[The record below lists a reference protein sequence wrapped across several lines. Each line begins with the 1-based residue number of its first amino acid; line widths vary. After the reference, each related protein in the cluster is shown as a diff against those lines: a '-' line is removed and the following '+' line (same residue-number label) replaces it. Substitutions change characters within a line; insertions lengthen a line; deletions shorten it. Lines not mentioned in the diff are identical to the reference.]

1 MASLVPLSEIP
12 TASLLYKLKR
22 LAPATSQAL
31 SPSQIFN
38 DKISLIRNDITKLQV
53 DCIVNA
59 ANESLLGGGGV
70 DGAIHKA
77 AGSYLYNECRTLRG
91 CETGDAK
98 ITSAYDLPCKK
109 VIHTVGPVYR
119 LEEWPEYLLRSCYRR
134 SLELAVEN
142 NMRSIAFPA
151 VSTGVYGYPSEEAA
165 LVALDEARQFLENP
179 DNIGQ
184 LERIVFCNFERKD
197 EKAYEKWFPKFFPPT
212 EQDLPQSSTQQ
223 NSQKADGEFSPSP
236 EILAAKLPDPPT
248 EDPNLDGQ
256 SQAKRQKLDSDELG
270 NSSITMIDER
280 SEDEWEEVNR
290 SEDEGDKFERL
301 RSSEVIDK
309 SEETDDEPVEVD
321 RASSA
326 ADVHSVQS
334 SGILGMD
341 GSHEYRPVGN
351 MLEKDW

>member
-22 LAPATSQAL
+22 LAPATSQSL
-31 SPSQIFN
+31 SPSQAFN

-91 CETGDAK
+91 CKAGDAK
-98 ITSAYDLPCKK
+98 VTSAYNLPCNKI
-109 VIHTVGPVYR
+109 IHTVGPVYR
-119 LEEWPEYLLRSCYRR
+119 LEEWPEYLLRNCYRR

-151 VSTGVYGYPSEEAA
+151 ISTGVYGYPSEEAA

-179 DNIGQ
+179 DNVGQ

-197 EKAYEKWFPKFFPPT
+197 EKAYEKWFP
-212 EQDLPQSSTQQ
+212 
-223 NSQKADGEFSPSP
+223 
-236 EILAAKLPDPPT
+236 
-248 EDPNLDGQ
+248 
-256 SQAKRQKLDSDELG
+256 
-270 NSSITMIDER
+270 
-280 SEDEWEEVNR
+280 
-290 SEDEGDKFERL
+290 
-301 RSSEVIDK
+301 
-309 SEETDDEPVEVD
+309 
-321 RASSA
+321 
-326 ADVHSVQS
+326 
-334 SGILGMD
+334 
-341 GSHEYRPVGN
+341 
-351 MLEKDW
+351 